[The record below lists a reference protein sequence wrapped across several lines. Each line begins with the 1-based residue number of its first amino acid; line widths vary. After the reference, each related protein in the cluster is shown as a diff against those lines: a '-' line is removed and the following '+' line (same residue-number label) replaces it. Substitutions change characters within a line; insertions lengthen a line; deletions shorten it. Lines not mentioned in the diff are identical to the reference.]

1 MVRIGQALQR
11 IEQIYHQ
18 LDEECFTYVGT
29 IIQEEANIDQRLLEE
44 LAELLGFLNSTDL
57 YDQHLLCEMIKLLDY
72 GNPIYQLSTC
82 KMLTLEG
89 LEDKMD
95 VLPEEKQVVEE
106 TLAKV
111 YYEQRR
117 HLLQKSCDHLKQLE
131 KQLRTLLYAKY
142 PIH

>member
-18 LDEECFTYVGT
+18 LEEECFTYVGT
-29 IIQEEANIDQRLLEE
+29 IIQEEANVDQRLIDE

-72 GNPIYQLSTC
+72 GNPIYQLATC

-95 VLPEEKQVVEE
+95 VLAEEKQIVEE

-111 YYEQRR
+111 YYEQRQ
-117 HLLQKSCDHLKQLE
+117 HLLQQSGSHLQQLE
-131 KQLRTLLYAKY
+131 RQLRALLYAKY